1 MFDLKPLSK
10 NAIPAALAKAE
21 RYRLLNEPMQ
31 AASICEDVL
40 RVEPDN
46 AAARVALILALSDEF
61 SGAEQT
67 AAMARARTLLPGL
80 PTEYERAYYSGIL
93 AERRAL
99 AQLEQ
104 GGVSAGF
111 SAYEG
116 LREAMDVV
124 REGGGAA
131 PARQRRRHPA
141 LERLRPRPDA
151 QPAPAGPRRRARH
164 AARAGIEGTCTS
176 RSAGPVAADVSFRGR
191 RSRDE
196 GII

>member
-1 MFDLKPLSK
+1 MFELKALSK
-10 NAIPAALAKAE
+10 QAIGKALEKAE

-61 SGAEQT
+61 SGAEQAT
-67 AAMARARTLLPGL
+67 AMARARTLLPGL
-80 PTEYERAYYSGIL
+80 PTEYERAYYGGIL

-99 AQLEQ
+99 AQLEH

-116 LREAMDVV
+116 LREAMGWFEKAEAV
-124 REGGGAA
+124 RPPDNDDAILRWNTC
-131 PARQRRRHPA
+131 ARVLMGNPH
-141 LERLRPRPDA
+141 LRPRS
-151 QPAPAGPRRRARH
+151 
-164 AARAGIEGTCTS
+164 EE
-176 RSAGPVAADVSFRGR
+176 
-191 RSRDE
+191 RDLPIALE
-196 GII
+196 